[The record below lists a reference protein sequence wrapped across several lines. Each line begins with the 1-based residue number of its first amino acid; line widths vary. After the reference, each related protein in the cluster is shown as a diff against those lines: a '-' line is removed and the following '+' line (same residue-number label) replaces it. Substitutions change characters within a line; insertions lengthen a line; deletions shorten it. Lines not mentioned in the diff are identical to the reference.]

1 MSRPG
6 CKRVGS
12 FFLLRVYWGSGW
24 MINEKTISL
33 HENSNIAN
41 DESYTDFETSFYL
54 AFPHSPSLR
63 IRSTFPLCF

>member
-24 MINEKTISL
+24 MINEKTAQS
-33 HENSNIAN
+33 
-41 DESYTDFETSFYL
+41 ETLGDCVKILIFAS
-54 AFPHSPSLR
+54 
-63 IRSTFPLCF
+63 